1 YVKKFNAT
9 LITILQHPLDNANL
23 GMVEI
28 IAIPSLLN
36 LVNLNPANF
45 NKLTDRLIFRL
56 KSSNKKITYQYE
68 KEVIKYRLG
77 FLFF

>member
-1 YVKKFNAT
+1 
-9 LITILQHPLDNANL
+9 
-23 GMVEI
+23 MVEI